1 MTEVRLHT
9 NIRRMR
15 PLKVY
20 VLEPSVSAVPC
31 LAGGVAKEE
40 SFAVQLYLSEN
51 NKERQPAKAF
61 IRYSA
66 CLGDAC
72 QLPVA
77 SAEAV
82 SSVTVDTGKRAGKVF
97 DKYVIEAYK
106 VEQDKET
113 VLATLSVGTVCDGDV
128 GDNGPLLVPYGS
140 WDAQRT
146 YRSTSD
152 VKIFVE
158 RKRMYYVLTKLNA
171 DCVGIDPATDVKNE
185 YWRLMDYVEYMFV
198 NAMVAE
204 FGKIGSTVFA
214 GHHTL
219 SQHGVDAQGNPVNTE
234 HGYENFGKLSPDGK
248 PLFTPNV
255 LIDWLTGRIEA
266 LEMIIKGNSVFG
278 GHLEGTEGTFK
289 RLECTDWQ
297 GRKIVLDPSPDGVD
311 KPSVSLYDA
320 EGKKVCNVSFDD
332 KLTRSATIEL
342 FRYDS
347 KGNETNSCLLHSN
360 GIVKGTMPGKS
371 FTLTPSGLTYNRVI
385 DGVETAWLTYPSERK
400 VVALTGGNYNV
411 GRLDYFI
418 RTINGTNNVYLP
430 NASTC
435 PGRVIYIK
443 KTSGGDYTY
452 LKVSSNVPGGIKD
465 ENNSTSVKQYEI
477 NQNVALFVVSD
488 ATDWIVFYCG

>member
-20 VLEPSVSAVPC
+20 VLEPTVTAVPC

-77 SAEAV
+77 SADAV

-113 VLATLSVGTVCDGDV
+113 VLAILSVGTVCDGDV

-185 YWRLMDYVEYMFV
+185 FWRLMDYVEYMFV
-198 NAMVAE
+198 NAMVAD
-204 FGKIGSTVFA
+204 FGKIGSAVFS
-214 GHHTL
+214 GDYML
-219 SQHGVDAQGNPVNTE
+219 SQYGVGKDGRPIQTE
-234 HGYENFGKLSPDGK
+234 NGYEA
-248 PLFTPNV
+248 FTPDMSNFIPNILLNFVTGYAHFAHGNFAV
-255 LIDWLTGRIEA
+255 LADGS
-266 LEMIIKGNSVFG
+266 GNICGKF
-278 GHLEGTEGTFK
+278 
-289 RLECTDWQ
+289 
-297 GRKIVLDPSPDGVD
+297 
-311 KPSVSLYDA
+311 LY
-320 EGKKVCNVSFDD
+320 
-332 KLTRSATIEL
+332 
-342 FRYDS
+342 
-347 KGNETNSCLLHSN
+347 
-360 GIVKGTMPGKS
+360 
-371 FTLTPSGLTYNRVI
+371 
-385 DGVETAWLTYPSERK
+385 
-400 VVALTGGNYNV
+400 
-411 GRLDYFI
+411 
-418 RTINGTNNVYLP
+418 
-430 NASTC
+430 
-435 PGRVIYIK
+435 
-443 KTSGGDYTY
+443 
-452 LKVSSNVPGGIKD
+452 
-465 ENNSTSVKQYEI
+465 
-477 NQNVALFVVSD
+477 
-488 ATDWIVFYCG
+488 

>member
-20 VLEPSVSAVPC
+20 VLEPTVTAVPC

-77 SAEAV
+77 SADAV

-113 VLATLSVGTVCDGDV
+113 VLAILSVGTVCDGDV

-140 WDAQRT
+140 WDTQRT

-185 YWRLMDYVEYMFV
+185 FWRLMDYVEYMFV
-198 NAMVAE
+198 NAMVAD
-204 FGKIGSTVFA
+204 FGKIGSAVFSGDYMLSQYGVGKDGRPIQTENGYEA
-214 GHHTL
+214 FTPDMSNFIPNILLNFVTGYAHFAHGNFAVLADGSGNICGKFLYWDKQGRLHRRREIIRDYVTQEDLADGIIGPDKGSFYSNRLISYAVRDTFTL
-219 SQHGVDAQGNPVNTE
+219 SDPSKWTDE
-234 HGYENFGKLSPDGK
+234 
-248 PLFTPNV
+248 V
-255 LIDWLTGRIEA
+255 LYIESHP
-266 LEMIIKGNSVFG
+266 ITRS
-278 GHLEGTEGTFK
+278 GTFI
-289 RLECTDWQ
+289 
-297 GRKIVLDPSPDGVD
+297 GVLPAKSGELKMYD
-311 KPSVSLYDA
+311 K
-320 EGKKVCNVSFDD
+320 
-332 KLTRSATIEL
+332 AT
-342 FRYDS
+342 
-347 KGNETNSCLLHSN
+347 
-360 GIVKGTMPGKS
+360 
-371 FTLTPSGLTYNRVI
+371 
-385 DGVETAWLTYPSERK
+385 
-400 VVALTGGNYNV
+400 
-411 GRLDYFI
+411 
-418 RTINGTNNVYLP
+418 
-430 NASTC
+430 
-435 PGRVIYIK
+435 
-443 KTSGGDYTY
+443 
-452 LKVSSNVPGGIKD
+452 
-465 ENNSTSVKQYEI
+465 KQYVDLTKAI
-477 NQNVALFVVSD
+477 ANRGDGSTAMIVSRGSYWLLENAD
-488 ATDWIVFYCG
+488 DFAVSK